1 MAIMPKILMIPTIVL
16 LLCCFVLSSSSGSE
30 RPSLF
35 EKNGVQRII
44 RDAVPEPG
52 QRKSTTNKIFLE
64 LHGGGALEQGL
75 SSPVKVSR
83 QILKSD
89 GEKDIL
95 PAPNDSSPL
104 PSRNRV
110 LLSMSYLAGMG
121 VCGIVLAALGSSLN
135 GLATNCGTSAV
146 KVGTVFVARGAGAVA
161 GTLSSAR
168 LYNAL
173 PGRLVAG
180 TALAFFH
187 RRSAGYPHDHQY
199 PDPTHCIRCVWSLHS
214 RTGHGLPDLNPQ
226 APRTR
231 SWALAGC
238 KYSGI
243 WYFRLCSSLDCLHVW
258 KLAAAVRG
266 AGGAGGGGGRGPGP
280 GPARAPRGRPA
291 PRRPAFTSW

>member
-180 TALAFFH
+180 TALAFFTVALLATPMITNTRTLH
-187 RRSAGYPHDHQY
+187 IAFAAFGVCTAVLDTGCQILTRKLHGREAGPWLGAN
-199 PDPTHCIRCVWSLHS
+199 TVAFGISGCVV
-214 RTGHGLPDLNPQ
+214 P
-226 APRTR
+226 
-231 SWALAGC
+231 
-238 KYSGI
+238 
-243 WYFRLCSSLDCLHVW
+243 
-258 KLAAAVRG
+258 
-266 AGGAGGGGGRGPGP
+266 
-280 GPARAPRGRPA
+280 
-291 PRRPAFTSW
+291 